1 MPASRATCYRG
12 RQHAVR
18 VQGRRLV
25 KGPGLLRFKD
35 GSGVQ
40 ERLPRRQTEGIQ
52 RYEALMGRAVNVR
65 EARGGRAEAH
75 VLAEAVAAWRGDNHV
90 QVRRALMGLELC
102 HRKVWAKNNVPQLCK
117 R

>member
-1 MPASRATCYRG
+1 
-12 RQHAVR
+12 
-18 VQGRRLV
+18 
-25 KGPGLLRFKD
+25 
-35 GSGVQ
+35 
-40 ERLPRRQTEGIQ
+40 
-52 RYEALMGRAVNVR
+52 MGRAVNVR